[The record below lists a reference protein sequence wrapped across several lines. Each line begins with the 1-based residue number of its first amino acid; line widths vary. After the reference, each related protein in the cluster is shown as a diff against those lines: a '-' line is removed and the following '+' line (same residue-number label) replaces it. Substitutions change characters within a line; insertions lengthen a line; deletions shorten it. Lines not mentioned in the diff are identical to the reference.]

1 MHIKSIEDTPNYN
14 TIKIN
19 LSEKRKDNQSNTY
32 TSAQDGQPDFIN
44 RLFDIVGVK
53 SVFYVR
59 DFISVEKEDDAYWD
73 DLVPKIEDTF

>member
-44 RLFDIVGVK
+44 RLFDIEGVK
-53 SVFYVR
+53 SVFYIM
-59 DFISVEKEDDAYWD
+59 DFISVDKEEYANWD

>member
-32 TSAQDGQPDFIN
+32 TSGQDGQPDFVI
-44 RLFDIVGVK
+44 RLFDIEGAK
-53 SVFYVR
+53 SVFYVI
-59 DFISVEKEDDAYWD
+59 DFISVDTEEYANWD

>member
-44 RLFDIVGVK
+44 RLFDIEGVK
-53 SVFYVR
+53 SVFYVM
-59 DFISVEKEDDAYWD
+59 DFISVDKEEYANWD
-73 DLVPKIEDTF
+73 VLVPKIEDTF

>member
-44 RLFDIVGVK
+44 RLFDIEGVK
-53 SVFYVR
+53 SVFYVM
-59 DFISVEKEDDAYWD
+59 DFISVDKEEYANWD
-73 DLVPKIEDTF
+73 DLVHKIEDTF

>member
-32 TSAQDGQPDFIN
+32 TSSQDGQPDFIN
-44 RLFDIVGVK
+44 RLFDIEGVK
-53 SVFYVR
+53 SVFMSWIL
-59 DFISVEKEDDAYWD
+59 FQ
-73 DLVPKIEDTF
+73 

>member
-44 RLFDIVGVK
+44 RLFDIEGVK
-53 SVFYVR
+53 SVFYVM
-59 DFISVEKEDDAYWD
+59 DFISVDKEEYANWD
-73 DLVPKIEDTF
+73 DFVPKIEDTF

>member
-44 RLFDIVGVK
+44 RLFDIEGVK
-53 SVFYVR
+53 SVFYVM
-59 DFISVEKEDDAYWD
+59 DFISVDKEEYANWD
-73 DLVPKIEDTF
+73 DLVPKTEDTF

>member
-44 RLFDIVGVK
+44 RLFDIEGVK
-53 SVFYVR
+53 SVFYVM
-59 DFISVEKEDDAYWD
+59 DFISVDKEYANWD

>member
-44 RLFDIVGVK
+44 RLFDIEGVK
-53 SVFYVR
+53 SVFYVM
-59 DFISVEKEDDAYWD
+59 DFISVDKEEYANWD
-73 DLVPKIEDTF
+73 LSCT

>member
-44 RLFDIVGVK
+44 RLFDIEGVK
-53 SVFYVR
+53 SVFYVM
-59 DFISVEKEDDAYWD
+59 DFISVDKEEYTNWD

>member
-32 TSAQDGQPDFIN
+32 T
-44 RLFDIVGVK
+44 
-53 SVFYVR
+53 
-59 DFISVEKEDDAYWD
+59 
-73 DLVPKIEDTF
+73 